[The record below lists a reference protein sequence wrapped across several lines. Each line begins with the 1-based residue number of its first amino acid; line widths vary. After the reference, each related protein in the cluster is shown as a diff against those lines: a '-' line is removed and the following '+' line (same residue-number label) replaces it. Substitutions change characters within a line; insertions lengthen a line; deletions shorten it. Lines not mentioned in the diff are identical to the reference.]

1 MTCRMACTIR
11 ALSHT
16 PEKPADQHG
25 VRRRLGARRLVRHK
39 MVRLAKTRRDLHDS
53 HDAPSDE
60 LAPGRFRECCP
71 SRHFAPSRAWR
82 F

>member
-25 VRRRLGARRLVRHK
+25 VRRRLGCHRL
-39 MVRLAKTRRDLHDS
+39 VRLAKARHDLHDP
-53 HDAPSDE
+53 HDALSDE

-71 SRHFAPSRAWR
+71 SRHFAPSQAWR